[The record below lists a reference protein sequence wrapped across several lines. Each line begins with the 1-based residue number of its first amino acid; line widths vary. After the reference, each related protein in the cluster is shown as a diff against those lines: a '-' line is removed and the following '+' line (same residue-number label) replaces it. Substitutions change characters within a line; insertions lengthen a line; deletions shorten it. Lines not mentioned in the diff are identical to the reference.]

1 MFEYFFEIFLL
12 NPTQKHSL
20 LFNSFRLKL
29 KKKNIKTDL
38 TYNSKIDRTIEVWKI
53 DIDGEKYG

>member
-38 TYNSKIDRTIEVWKI
+38 TYNSKIDRTIEV
-53 DIDGEKYG
+53 